1 MIEKVLE
8 RLPLA
13 MAMIG
18 KRRSGKTKLLI
29 EMLNSKFFKKRFEKV
44 YIFSPT
50 VMLDDT
56 WDDIKNKNVIF
67 YDRYDES
74 IVEAIMKLQET
85 TYKKDRKDQLIILD
99 DLAEKLKGHR
109 GNALEKLATKGRHFK
124 LSFIFTSQKYNAVQP
139 IIRNNVDE
147 VIFFRVSNNMELKS
161 IGEEFHNKDFDFES
175 VLDYATDNYN
185 YLLIVKGKKDTLY
198 KGNLLK
204 YVKLNIQNS

>member
-1 MIEKVLE
+1 MIEKILE
-8 RLPLA
+8 RLPMA
-13 MAMIG
+13 MLMIG

-29 EMLNSKFFKKRFEKV
+29 EMLNSKYFKKKFERI

-50 VMLDDT
+50 CILDDT

-74 IVEAIMKLQET
+74 IVDAIMKLQEQ

-99 DLAEKLKGHR
+99 DLAEKLKGAR
-109 GNALEKLATKGRHFK
+109 GNALERLATKGRHFK

-161 IGEEFHNKDFDFES
+161 IGEEFHNKEFDFES
-175 VLDYATDNYN
+175 VLDYATNDYN
-185 YLLIVKGKKDTLY
+185 YLLIVKGKEDKLF
-198 KGNLLK
+198 KGNLLRF
-204 YVKLNIQNS
+204 VKLNIKNE